1 MGMLNGFDSYG
12 SQWTHFN
19 QEFNAHWQPVYLPTQ
34 NLSPLAWIL
43 LDYTGFMVVLQFTV
57 YLHQDKLG
65 IQDFCVSDAEAF
77 INHGYS

>member
-1 MGMLNGFDSYG
+1 MVVNGHILIRNLMH
-12 SQWTHFN
+12 TN
-19 QEFNAHWQPVYLPTQ
+19 
-34 NLSPLAWIL
+34 NLSIYQHKICLPLPEIL
-43 LDYTGFMVVLQFTV
+43 LDQTGFTVVLQFTV